1 MGKSSF
7 FNEKYLL
14 GSMRTDYYE
23 LMYVIPLKYAGE
35 ALQPTVDEVEAQL
48 KEAGAEIHSHE
59 QFGKLKFS
67 YKIDHQYQGFYYV
80 ANFTGNKGQMQK
92 LHDWL
97 ELKKEVLRF
106 IIVKKDPEAKT
117 SMQIRKD
124 ELKAQKEEQGEVK
137 VEEKEVSAKKEDK
150 KPKKAEDS
158 KVSKKETKKDEKASL
173 EDLDKKLD
181 NILESEVPTV

>member
-1 MGKSSF
+1 
-7 FNEKYLL
+7 
-14 GSMRTDYYE
+14 MRTDYYE

-48 KEAGAEIHSHE
+48 KAAGAEIHSHD
-59 QFGKLKFS
+59 QFGKLRFS

-80 ANFTGNKGQMQK
+80 AEFTGDKSKMQK

-106 IIVKKDPEAKT
+106 IIVKKDPEAK
-117 SMQIRKD
+117 SSLEVRK
-124 ELKAQKEEQGEVK
+124 EQLQAEQEGK
-137 VEEKEVSAKKEDK
+137 VEESKEEASKTKEEKKPEESKKEAPKKED
-150 KPKKAEDS
+150 D
-158 KVSKKETKKDEKASL
+158 KVSL

-181 NILESEVPTV
+181 NILDSEVPTV